1 MVKLVIVE
9 TYELDEQEVNL
20 CKDFLNRPNKVF
32 LTLGRSCDSS
42 EMKIVIEEWGKK
54 NANTKRLLW

>member
-42 EMKIVIEEWGKK
+42 EMKIVIEE
-54 NANTKRLLW
+54 